1 MEQNYVGLFAISRI
15 VLYNRRDCCGEQLVN
30 AEIRVGGALVSNSL
44 TAAQINLNQLVR
56 RVAGASTSGAIITV
70 ELRPPV
76 TGRYITLQNFGN
88 NATAR
93 AASLQVAELQQHG
106 AGYGNSALVL
116 ATSTQ
121 PDAGACC
128 QACFSRVDCIHWD
141 YTPSS
146 HTCHLRP
153 DSGPRLDIQ
162 MDGDRVTGSR
172 NEVRWISSLPTAFV
186 PFGQRVIASAWQST
200 TFYRTFW
207 LSAEQLQQQQAALG
221 GVVTTPVLNLTIIA
235 DDLATAFV
243 NGQEVGRTAVFPERS
258 VLQVSNLRP
267 GPNLVVLHCNS
278 TGGLPV
284 VAASLA
290 FGGPDGSVLLQTDH
304 TWNWL

>member
-1 MEQNYVGLFAISRI
+1 MNFTTDPNVIVIWSYPYAYCTGGTCPPDYECKYFYKSYYTPDPVTNATFHLRADDNGTLFVNNLLKAPSFGALTFISVDLLAGQNILALEACNNGGPSWVSGTLFAPNNT
-15 VLYNRRDCCGEQLVN
+15 VL
-30 AEIRVGGALVSNSL
+30 
-44 TAAQINLNQLVR
+44 
-56 RVAGASTSGAIITV
+56 
-70 ELRPPV
+70 
-76 TGRYITLQNFGN
+76 LQ
-88 NATAR
+88 
-93 AASLQVAELQQHG
+93 
-106 AGYGNSALVL
+106 
-116 ATSTQ
+116 
-121 PDAGACC
+121 
-128 QACFSRVDCIHWD
+128 
-141 YTPSS
+141 
-146 HTCHLRP
+146 
-153 DSGPRLDIQ
+153 
-162 MDGDRVTGSR
+162 
-172 NEVRWISSLPTAFV
+172 VRWISSLPTAFV

-278 TGGLPV
+278 TGGPAV

>member
-1 MEQNYVGLFAISRI
+1 MFQWTTQVNHPPALLAASYQGLFTISRI

-56 RVAGASTSGAIITV
+56 RVAGASTIGAIITV
-70 ELRPPV
+70 QLRPPV

-93 AASLQVAELQQHG
+93 AASLQVAELQVYG
-106 AGYGNSALVL
+106 TPAGMVRTAN
-116 ATSTQ
+116 
-121 PDAGACC
+121 
-128 QACFSRVDCIHWD
+128 
-141 YTPSS
+141 PSS
-146 HTCHLRP
+146 
-153 DSGPRLDIQ
+153 
-162 MDGDRVTGSR
+162 MWMGSR
-172 NEVRWISSLPTAFV
+172 WLWLGGVSSSSSVSQSSSADVRWISSLPTAFV

-243 NGQEVGRTAVFPERS
+243 NGQEVGRTAMFPERS
-258 VLQVSNLRP
+258 VLQVSNLQP